1 MYSNSSDIYP
11 RRYCCHVHELSSPEV
26 IERSWQLGE
35 DDVEVMV
42 FLAAIK

>member
-11 RRYCCHVHELSSPEV
+11 RRYCRHELSSPEV